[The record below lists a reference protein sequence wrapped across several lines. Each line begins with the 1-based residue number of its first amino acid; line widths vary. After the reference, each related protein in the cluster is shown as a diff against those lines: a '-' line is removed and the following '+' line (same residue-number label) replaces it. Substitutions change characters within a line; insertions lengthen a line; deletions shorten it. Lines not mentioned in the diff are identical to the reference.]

1 MENINIQEEE
11 INIGNNQND
20 QIKREIEVKEVILS
34 LKQSDN
40 QNEIDDSEEL
50 FEQE

>member
-20 QIKREIEVKEVILS
+20 QIKREIEVKEVTLS
-34 LKQSDN
+34 LK
-40 QNEIDDSEEL
+40 
-50 FEQE
+50 